1 MTEDN
6 TFDHLKY
13 RVNVSNDGVKTY
25 RNSEGFLHREDG
37 PAYIN
42 PNGYKAWWLNG
53 QRHREDGPAVIMKNG
68 YRAWLLNGDY
78 HREDGP
84 ARMWPDGSWQ
94 TFRYG
99 VCIGQS

>member
-1 MTEDN
+1 MTEDD
-6 TFDHLKY
+6 TFEHLRY
-13 RVNVSNDGVKTY
+13 TVRTDAFGTTFYYND
-25 RNSEGFLHREDG
+25 R
-37 PAYIN
+37 
-42 PNGYKAWWLNG
+42 G
-53 QRHREDGPAVIMKNG
+53 QLHREDGPAVIMKNG

-99 VCIGQS
+99 VCTGHS